1 MTRINGI
8 NNNWNVDSS
17 GLGSAPLKAGLHN
30 GADNSGQPVNQGE
43 VMEETVN
50 RPCPDVR
57 GTGETYWASGRNGT
71 LSILQCDT
79 CGITHWYPR
88 PYCPH
93 CGAETL
99 RWVACSGKGIIHTFT
114 VARQSGHKYFKTKV
128 PYVIAMVA
136 LAEGPLMMTNIVD
149 CDIEAVRVG
158 APVSVIFEDIAD
170 NVSVPLFRL
179 DAGSPS

>member
-1 MTRINGI
+1 
-8 NNNWNVDSS
+8 
-17 GLGSAPLKAGLHN
+17 
-30 GADNSGQPVNQGE
+30 
-43 VMEETVN
+43 MEETVS
-50 RPCPDVR
+50 RPCPDAR
-57 GTGETYWASGRNGT
+57 GIGETYWASGRNGA
-71 LSILQCDT
+71 LSILQCDA
-79 CGITHWYPR
+79 CGNTHWYPR

-99 RWVACSGKGIIHTFT
+99 RWITCSGRGAIHTFT

-149 CDIEAVRVG
+149 CDVDLVRIG
-158 APVSVIFEDIAD
+158 APVSVVFEDIAD
-170 NVSVPLFRL
+170 NVSIPLFRL